1 MSIDNQQ
8 LLPGQEE
15 DYSYQ
20 KGGIPRG
27 TYQNPIPDPSDE
39 EDEGSHR
46 KVTSASFQPD
56 DPEWEID
63 LHDKDYVHLSNVNQ
77 LGAYHKFYRGK
88 SIGELGVRP
97 SQEEVLRLFVDHA
110 INWLLLHNFTKGSAV
125 LLANQLKSV
134 ILQDTVVSGYIL
146 KSCHELTFNDEKKKR
161 RERRKEKKKKKIEK
175 EKEKEKENERR
186 RQNREG
192 EDALSNLQT
201 EITSPP
207 VNEETPDKTFRI
219 HISYSFEL
227 KGEPE
232 KTFIGLF
239 VPCTTFCLGW
249 EPLLD
254 KEYSLKYEL
263 MMYRVR
269 GKFSAKMWKE
279 NQLIDKLEKSTSA
292 EIEPQRNIFGQAVD
306 NVKSFFQPQPP
317 PTEAQR
323 PHHYHEERRHRHRRR
338 HHRHHHRHHHKGGRR
353 HKHKHRKHHDSDSD
367 SDSDSDTDTDSDS
380 DSDTDTDTDSD
391 SSDSSSSSDEPKKKK
406 HPKKSKPEKKL
417 EQPKESKQ

>member
-134 ILQDTVVSGYIL
+134 IVIDSVVSGFIL
-146 KSCHELTFNDEKKKR
+146 KLSEEVTFDDDKKKDKKKR
-161 RERRKEKKKKKIEK
+161 KNRKNRQKKGER
-175 EKEKEKENERR
+175 
-186 RQNREG
+186 REG
-192 EDALSNLQT
+192 EDAFSNLQT
-201 EITSPP
+201 EITPP
-207 VNEETPDKTFRI
+207 FKEETPDKEFRI
-219 HISYSFEL
+219 NISYRFEL
-227 KGEPE
+227 KAEME
-232 KTFIGLF
+232 KTCLSLF

-254 KEYSLKYEL
+254 KEYKLSYEL
-263 MMYRVR
+263 VMTRNR
-269 GKFSAKMWKE
+269 GKISKKTWENNKLIKKLEQSAK
-279 NQLIDKLEKSTSA
+279 SA
-292 EIEPQRNIFGQAVD
+292 PEPKKNIFGQLSSFAVGF
-306 NVKSFFQPQPP
+306 KSMFFPQPHP
-317 PTEAQR
+317 NYDHDQGQ
-323 PHHYHEERRHRHRRR
+323 RR
-338 HHRHHHRHHHKGGRR
+338 HHRHRHHRRHHHHHKGGRR
-353 HKHKHRKHHDSDSD
+353 YKHKHRKVYDSDS
-367 SDSDSDTDTDSDS
+367 DSDS

-391 SSDSSSSSDEPKKKK
+391 SDSSDSSSSSDEPKHHHHH
-406 HPKKSKPEKKL
+406 HPKKSEPAPTVQDSSPPERL
-417 EQPKESKQ
+417 QPKESKQ